1 MFPSLLPFFRWCDA
15 SWLSVE
21 IRSSTWQFAI
31 LEMIHLLGLTVL
43 LGTLWVLDMRLLG
56 FGMRKQAPS
65 ELAKDLSRWMW
76 SGLAVMLSS
85 GLLLFFGEPM
95 KLFGSPSF
103 HVKMMLLF
111 LAIVF
116 QLTLFRRVST
126 DRAASAMID
135 RFVACVSLILWFGVG
150 LAGRGIGFL

>member
-1 MFPSLLPFFRWCDA
+1 
-15 SWLSVE
+15 
-21 IRSSTWQFAI
+21 
-31 LEMIHLLGLTVL
+31 
-43 LGTLWVLDMRLLG
+43 
-56 FGMRKQAPS
+56 
-65 ELAKDLSRWMW
+65 
-76 SGLAVMLSS
+76 MLSS
-85 GLLLFFGEPM
+85 GLLLLFGEPM

-135 RFVACVSLILWFGVG
+135 RFVALSRWNPRLKRAHAHCGSVAAVTGVCTIRVTGG
-150 LAGRGIGFL
+150 LEMPPTVTTTGWGPGGTEAGTVKFTSVVPNRPGARPTKGRKA